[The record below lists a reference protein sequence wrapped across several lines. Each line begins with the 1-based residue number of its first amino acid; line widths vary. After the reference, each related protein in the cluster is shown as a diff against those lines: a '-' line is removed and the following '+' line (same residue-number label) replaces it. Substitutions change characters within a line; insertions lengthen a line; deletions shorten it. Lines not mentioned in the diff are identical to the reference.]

1 MTEEQKSKCRLIYNH
16 YGPRKQLRQLCEEC
30 AELIQATIKYDRN
43 GKLDDYSHLCEELA
57 DVMIMSEQ
65 IKIGLSENMV
75 TSFINE
81 KLDRQIRRIDNE
93 ICT

>member
-16 YGPRKQLRQLCEEC
+16 YGPRNQLRQLCEEC
-30 AELIQATIKYDRN
+30 AELIQATIKYDRT
-43 GKLDDYSHLCEELA
+43 GKLDDYSHLCEEFA
-57 DVMIMSEQ
+57 DVMIMVEQ

-81 KLDRQIRRIDNE
+81 KLDRQIRRIENE
-93 ICT
+93 